1 MKKYS
6 TNPEGVGSPAMKKF
20 TQLLFSVLVFLFIF
34 GPVQSYGVERVVR
47 ISDGKVITFMQ
58 MIQEIRDSNIIFVG
72 EAHNNTEHHAA
83 QLQVIKS
90 LEALPV
96 TIAVGLEMFKADSQ
110 NVLNHWL
117 AGRLGD
123 EAFIETYLDNW
134 GYPWQ
139 YYRDIFLY
147 AKQRRISMIGLNVS
161 PEITQKV
168 SQNGF
173 SSLTPGELK
182 QLPPQIGCDIDERYM
197 DYIKKAYEFHGMQSK
212 SFIHFC
218 EAQMIWDKVMAWNL
232 AKYLTHNPGTTV
244 VVLAGTGHAW
254 KRGIP
259 EQLRRQYEFRY
270 KVVLPEIPDRINT
283 STITTEDADY
293 ILLQ

>member
-1 MKKYS
+1 MKKL
-6 TNPEGVGSPAMKKF
+6 K
-20 TQLLFSVLVFLFIF
+20 LLFPVLALLFVF
-34 GPVQSYGVERVVR
+34 GPAQSDGVERVVR
-47 ISDGKVITFMQ
+47 ISNGEVITFMK
-58 MIQEIRDSNIIFVG
+58 MIEEIRHSNIVFVG
-72 EAHNNTEHHAA
+72 EVHDNTEHHTA

-90 LEALPV
+90 LEALSANAA
-96 TIAVGLEMFKADSQ
+96 IGLEMFTSDGQ
-110 NVLNHWL
+110 TELDRWL
-117 AGRLGD
+117 AGRMED
-123 EAFIETYLDNW
+123 EAFIKAYLDYW
-134 GYPWQ
+134 SLPWQ

-147 AKQRRISMIGLNVS
+147 AKKHRIPMIGLNVS
-161 PEITQKV
+161 HEITQKV

-173 SSLTPGELK
+173 ASLTSEERR

-197 DYIKKAYEFHGMQSK
+197 DFIKKAYESHELRGK

-232 AKYLTHNPGTTV
+232 AKYLTHNPATTV

-259 EQLRRQYEFRY
+259 EQLRRQYEFSY
-270 KVVLPEIPDRINT
+270 KVVLPEVPDRINI

>member
-1 MKKYS
+1 
-6 TNPEGVGSPAMKKF
+6 VKKF
-20 TQLLFSVLVFLFIF
+20 SRLLFHVLVLFFIC
-34 GPVQSYGVERVVR
+34 GPSQSYGVERVLR
-47 ISDGKVITFMQ
+47 ISDGRVITFTQ
-58 MIQEIRDSNIIFVG
+58 MIKDMRNSNIIFVG
-72 EAHNNTEHHAA
+72 EAHTDTEHHKA
-83 QLQVIKS
+83 QLQVIKA

-96 TIAVGLEMFKADSQ
+96 TVAVGLEMFTSGSQ
-110 NVLNHWL
+110 NELNRWL
-117 AGRLGD
+117 AGKMKD
-123 EAFIETYLDNW
+123 EAFMRTYMDNW
-134 GYPWQ
+134 GYPWE

-147 AKQRRISMIGLNVS
+147 AKKHRISMIGLNVS

-168 SQNGF
+168 SQSGF
-173 SSLTPGELK
+173 ASLTPGELR
-182 QLPPQIGCDIDERYM
+182 QLPPQISCDIDERYM
-197 DYIKKAYEFHGMQSK
+197 DFIKKVYESHGMQSK

-232 AKYLTHNPGTTV
+232 ARYLTQDPRTTV

-259 EQLRRQYEFRY
+259 EQLRRQHEFRY

>member
-1 MKKYS
+1 
-6 TNPEGVGSPAMKKF
+6 MKKF
-20 TQLLFSVLVFLFIF
+20 SRLLFPALVLLFIF
-34 GPVQSYGVERVVR
+34 GPAQSYGIERVVR
-47 ISDGKVITFMQ
+47 TSDGEVITFTQ
-58 MIQEIRDSNIIFVG
+58 MIQEIRNSNIIFVG
-72 EAHNNTEHHAA
+72 EAHTNIEHHAA

-90 LEALPV
+90 LEALSV
-96 TIAVGLEMFKADSQ
+96 TVAVGLEMFRADSQ
-110 NVLNHWL
+110 RELDRWL
-117 AGRLGD
+117 AGKMEE
-123 EAFIETYLDNW
+123 EAFITTYMDNW

-147 AKQRRISMIGLNVS
+147 AKKHRISMIGLNVS
-161 PEITQKV
+161 PQITQKV
-168 SQNGF
+168 SQSGF
-173 SSLTPGELK
+173 ASLTSGELK

-197 DYIKKAYEFHGMQSK
+197 DYIKKAYEFHGMESK

-232 AKYLTHNPGTTV
+232 AKYLTHNPRTTV

-270 KVVLPEIPDRINT
+270 KAVLPEIPDRINV

>member
-1 MKKYS
+1 
-6 TNPEGVGSPAMKKF
+6 MKKF
-20 TQLLFSVLVFLFIF
+20 SQLLVPALMLFFIF
-34 GPVQSYGVERVVR
+34 GPAQSSGVDRVIR
-47 ISDGKVITFMQ
+47 ISNGEVITFRQ
-58 MIQEIRDSNIIFVG
+58 MIKEIWNSNIIFIG
-72 EAHNNTEHHAA
+72 EAHTNTEHHTA

-90 LEALPV
+90 LEALSV
-96 TIAVGLEMFKADSQ
+96 TPAVGLEMFTADSQ
-110 NVLNHWL
+110 DELDRWL
-117 AGRLGD
+117 AGRMED
-123 EAFIETYLDNW
+123 EAFIQTYMDNW

-147 AKQRRISMIGLNVS
+147 AKTHRISMIGLNVS
-161 PEITQKV
+161 PEITRKV

-173 SSLTPGELK
+173 TSLTPGELK

-197 DYIKKAYEFHGMQSK
+197 DYIKKAYEYHGMESK

-232 AKYLTHNPGTTV
+232 AKYLTHNPRATV

-270 KVVLPEIPDRINT
+270 KVVLPEIPDRIT
-283 STITTEDADY
+283 VSTITTEDADY